1 MLFGFDD
8 KREFIPQVY
17 SSLCKQELVKTFLI
31 QYNASVDSVLRIPL
45 SYARSAKDLKK
56 PFQNFLQD
64 VIHTPFGKIKN
75 VDKNL
80 TLNISYFQKRKG
92 LIFKT
97 KIFQNIDILR
107 LLRAYFR
114 GICFD
119 AQVLFD
125 FYVYDKISHQNQ
137 NRSIIQNDNLI
148 IIDNKIAVLPL
159 CKEVDLQNLNIDNEI
174 QKISKFI
181 YQNQFEQICIVCP
194 RNKKFTHFIQ
204 IKHFLCDLNKTML
217 KLVPYSITNKLIRRK

>member
-8 KREFIPQVY
+8 KREFIPRVY
-17 SSLCKQELVKTFLI
+17 SSLCKQELVTSI
-31 QYNASVDSVLRIPL
+31 DSALRISL
-45 SYARSAKDLKK
+45 SYAKSAKDLKM

-75 VDKNL
+75 IDKNL
-80 TLNISYFQKRKG
+80 TLNISYFQKRKS

-97 KIFQNIDILR
+97 KIFQNVDILR

-137 NRSIIQNDNLI
+137 NRSIVQNDNLI

-181 YQNQFEQICIVCP
+181 YQNQFEQIYIVCP

>member
-1 MLFGFDD
+1 MIKENLSLGFIVLCAS
-8 KREFIPQVY
+8 K
-17 SSLCKQELVKTFLI
+17 SSSI
-31 QYNASVDSVLRIPL
+31 DSALRIPL
-45 SYARSAKDLKK
+45 SYAKSAKDLKM

-75 VDKNL
+75 IDKNL
-80 TLNISYFQKRKG
+80 TLNISYFQKRKS

-97 KIFQNIDILR
+97 KIFQNVDILR

-137 NRSIIQNDNLI
+137 NRSIVQNDNLI

-181 YQNQFEQICIVCP
+181 YQNQFEQIYIVCP